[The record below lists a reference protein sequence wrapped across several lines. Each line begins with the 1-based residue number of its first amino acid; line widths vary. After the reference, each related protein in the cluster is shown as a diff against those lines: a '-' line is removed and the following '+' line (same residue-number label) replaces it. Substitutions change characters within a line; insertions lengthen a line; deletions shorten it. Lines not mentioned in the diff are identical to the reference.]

1 MTLTNDGIGVKL
13 PFAAQESLPVLI
25 EILTIIAVSYKILH
39 KFYLIDGGGSS
50 KYTGE
55 LLSLPHSDPFVS
67 HIPSVA
73 GSTCTRVELSFQQP
87 MMSLFIVADSTHTG
101 RILNSQTSARL
112 LAPVAII
119 AYCT

>member
-55 LLSLPHSDPFVS
+55 LVSLRHSDPFVGIGYIRD
-67 HIPSVA
+67 HRPSEVA
-73 GSTCTRVELSFQQP
+73 SFHGV
-87 MMSLFIVADSTHTG
+87 LYV
-101 RILNSQTSARL
+101 NSEKHSKGT
-112 LAPVAII
+112 
-119 AYCT
+119 T